1 MSGNLKMRVEL
12 MESCNCNNC
21 KKKKNQKPKK
31 SLWQKTKDFFKAI
44 LVKLNDWTNVIIY
57 LFVLIVFFLPCILA
71 FIWPSKTL
79 VAIAVAY
86 FAFWAGPITPAM
98 PIQFAITFGIRALLN
113 KLFPRLKTRRPIFK
127 KNKEELKNE

>member
-1 MSGNLKMRVEL
+1 

-21 KKKKNQKPKK
+21 KKKNNQKSKK
-31 SLWQKTKDFFKAI
+31 SLWQKTKGFFKAI

-98 PIQFAITFGIRALLN
+98 PIQFAITFGIRTLLN
-113 KLFPRLKTRRPIFK
+113 KMFPRLKTRRPIFK

>member
-1 MSGNLKMRVEL
+1 MNGSLKVRAEL
-12 MESCNCNNC
+12 MESCNDNKC
-21 KKKKNQKPKK
+21 KKNQKPKK

-57 LFVLIVFFLPCILA
+57 LFVLILFFSPCILA

-79 VAIAVAY
+79 IAIAVAY

-113 KLFPRLKTRRPIFK
+113 KMFPRLKNRRPIFK
-127 KNKEELKNE
+127 RKSKEEIENE

>member
-1 MSGNLKMRVEL
+1 
-12 MESCNCNNC
+12 MESCNC
-21 KKKKNQKPKK
+21 KKNQKPKK
-31 SLWQKTKDFFKAI
+31 SLWQKIKDFFKAI

-79 VAIAVAY
+79 TAIAIAY
-86 FAFWAGPITPAM
+86 VAFWAGPITPAM

-113 KLFPRLKTRRPIFK
+113 KLFPRLKNRHPIFK
-127 KNKEELKNE
+127 RKSKEEIENE

>member
-1 MSGNLKMRVEL
+1 MRVEL

>member
-1 MSGNLKMRVEL
+1 MRVEL

-21 KKKKNQKPKK
+21 KKKNNQKPKK

-44 LVKLNDWTNVIIY
+44 LVKLNDWTNIIIY
-57 LFVLIVFFLPCILA
+57 LFVLILFFLPCILA

-79 VAIAVAY
+79 TAIAVAY

-113 KLFPRLKTRRPIFK
+113 KLFPRLKIRHPIFRK
-127 KNKEELKNE
+127 KSKEEIENE

>member
-1 MSGNLKMRVEL
+1 MASSNIEN
-12 MESCNCNNC
+12 S
-21 KKKKNQKPKK
+21 QKPKK
-31 SLWQKTKDFFKAI
+31 NLWQKTKGFFKAI
-44 LVKLNDWTNVIIY
+44 LVKLNDWTNLIIY

-79 VAIAVAY
+79 IAIAVAY

-113 KLFPRLKTRRPIFK
+113 KMFPKMKDRRPIFK
-127 KNKEELKNE
+127 RKSKEDNEE